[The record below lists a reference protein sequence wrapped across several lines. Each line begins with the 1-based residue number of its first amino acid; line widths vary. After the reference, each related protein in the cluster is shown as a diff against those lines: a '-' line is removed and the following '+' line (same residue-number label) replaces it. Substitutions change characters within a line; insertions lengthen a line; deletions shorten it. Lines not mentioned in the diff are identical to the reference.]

1 MRGKEVRPRV
11 LGSRDDRLRILFLPG
26 WGEEGSGGGSARRME
41 RTAACVLRGFRSRGR
56 LVLEGRLADPSA
68 GNLKLRVSTGS
79 GLLGAGDVTLVTR
92 TFDLPVKGRRGGLE
106 VRFELA
112 EEGPPGPK
120 GGGGPAMIVE
130 RLEVLTGK
138 AASLP
143 SVLEIESSTRC
154 NINPPCV
161 MCYPRIF
168 DKRGFAGDID
178 EAAFSRLIPYLK
190 GFRTI
195 SLHGVGE
202 PLLGRKLAV
211 ILDHIDRE
219 RTWVQ
224 FNSNGLLLT
233 EDRSRELVRKGL
245 KMIDISLDAAT
256 PETYRKV
263 RRSDLGLVVRNI
275 ERLSEIKRELR
286 ARHPVIKL
294 NMTLMK
300 ENAGE
305 IAAFVGLAG
314 RLGAEIVHLGLL
326 NPHGGYR
333 VANGD
338 FVFDYRGQMIDPAS
352 EAFRAELEAAR
363 ERARRLGIELIT
375 EFSGEGR

>member
-1 MRGKEVRPRV
+1 MPHKKENPIV
-11 LGSRDDRLRILFLPG
+11 
-26 WGEEGSGGGSARRME
+26 
-41 RTAACVLRGFRSRGR
+41 
-56 LVLEGRLADPSA
+56 
-68 GNLKLRVSTGS
+68 
-79 GLLGAGDVTLVTR
+79 
-92 TFDLPVKGRRGGLE
+92 
-106 VRFELA
+106 VRFEQA

-120 GGGGPAMIVE
+120 GGDRSAMIVE
-130 RLEVLTGK
+130 RIEVLTGK

-178 EAAFSRLIPYLK
+178 EAAFSRLIPYLR

-256 PETYRKV
+256 PETYRKI

-275 ERLSEIKRELR
+275 ERLSEIKREMG

-305 IAAFVGLAG
+305 ITAFVGLAG

-333 VANGD
+333 VANGT
-338 FVFDYRGQMIDPAS
+338 FVFDYREQMIDPAS
-352 EAFRAELEAAR
+352 GAFRAELEAAR
-363 ERARRLGIELIT
+363 ERARGLGIELVT